1 MEGGI
6 HPGTDVSAFTE
17 CFSLAWRNPYV
28 LQLAFSAGLGGLLFG
43 YDTGVISGALLYIR
57 DDFKAVDRQTILQ
70 ESIVSMA
77 VAGAIIGAAIGGW
90 MNDRFGRRISILVA
104 DSLFFLGAIVMAS
117 APNPALLIVG
127 RVFVGLGVGMASMT
141 SPLYISEASPAKVRG
156 ALVSTNA
163 FLITGGQ
170 FLSYLINL
178 AFTKAPGTW
187 RWMLGVAGL
196 PALFQFVLM
205 WGLPESPRWL
215 YRKGR
220 EEEAKAILK
229 RIYPTD
235 EVEIEIQALKES
247 VETEVKEEGSSEKIN
262 FTKIL
267 KTRTVRRGLVAGV
280 GLQIFQ
286 QFVGINTVM
295 YYSPTIVQLAG
306 FASNQTALL
315 LSLISAGLNAFGS
328 IISIYFVDRT
338 GRKKLLII
346 SLTGVI
352 ISLALLSATFHE
364 TTAHSPL
371 VSRQETAHFSGLT
384 CPDYQSTTSAT
395 WDCMKCLK
403 ASSPSC
409 GFCASPTNK
418 VYPGACLISNST
430 VKGMCQGEHRLWYTR
445 GCPSRYG
452 WIALIGLALYIIFFS
467 PGMGSVPWIVNSEI
481 YPLRFRGV
489 CGGIAATAN
498 WVSNLIVAQSFLTL
512 TQAIGTSWTF
522 LVFGLISVVALF
534 FVLVCVPE
542 TKGLPIEE
550 VEKML
555 DRRALQIKFWRE
567 NSDDFKK

>member
-6 HPGTDVSAFTE
+6 LPVTDVSAFRE
-17 CFSLAWRNPYV
+17 CFSLAWKNPYV
-28 LQLAFSAGLGGLLFG
+28 LRLAFSAGIGGLLFG

-57 DDFKAVDRQTILQ
+57 DDFKSVDRLTVLQ
-70 ESIVSMA
+70 ESIVSTA

-90 MNDRFGRRISILVA
+90 MNDRLGRRISLMVA
-104 DSLFFLGAIVMAS
+104 DFLFFVGAVVMAS
-117 APNPALLIVG
+117 APNPGLLILG

-141 SPLYISEASPAKVRG
+141 APLYISEASPPKVRG
-156 ALVSTNA
+156 ALVSTNG

-196 PALFQFVLM
+196 PALLQFILM
-205 WGLPESPRWL
+205 LFLPESPRWL

-220 EEEAKAILK
+220 EEEAIRIL
-229 RIYPTD
+229 RQIFPAN
-235 EVEIEIQALKES
+235 EVEMEIQTLKES
-247 VETEVKEEGSSEKIN
+247 VDSEVKEEGSSEKIN

-267 KTRTVRRGLVAGV
+267 KTRTVRRALVAGV

-315 LSLISAGLNAFGS
+315 LSLITAGLNALGS
-328 IISIYFVDRT
+328 IVSIYFVDKT
-338 GRKKLLII
+338 GRKKLLVI
-346 SLTGVI
+346 SLTGVMV
-352 ISLALLSATFHE
+352 SLALLAATFHE
-364 TTAHSPL
+364 TTAQSPQ
-371 VSRQETAHFSGLT
+371 VSRQDTAHFSGLT
-384 CPDYQSTTSAT
+384 CPDFQSTSAG

-409 GFCASPTNK
+409 GFCASLTDKLN
-418 VYPGACLISNST
+418 PGACLITNST
-430 VKGMCQGEHRLWYTR
+430 VKNMCQGEQRLWYTR

-452 WIALIGLALYIIFFS
+452 WIALIGLALYIIAFS

-498 WVSNLIVAQSFLTL
+498 WISNLIVAQSFLSL
-512 TQAIGTSWTF
+512 TQAIGTAWTF
-522 LVFGLISVVALF
+522 LIFGVVSVVGVF

-555 DRRALQIKFWRE
+555 DRRALHIRFWRKG
-567 NSDDFKK
+567 SDDTEK